1 MLYELYAHGLSNV
14 AILKYI
20 TFRAGVAFF
29 IAFLL
34 CVFLMPHF
42 VAWAKAKK
50 ASQPISDSIKAHAN
64 KKDTPTMGG
73 LVFVFSAVIASLLTA
88 KLDNSYV
95 HIGLACL
102 TLFMLIGARDDYM
115 KISAKKNAGMSS
127 RVKFLLLACVAIF
140 ISFCLYKNGLSTD
153 FYVPIAKNPLFELS
167 KMPIL
172 IIAFWV
178 LVFLSTTNA
187 VNVTDGLDGLATIP
201 SICVLTS
208 LSIFVYVGG
217 NIEIAK
223 YLLWPHIVDSGEIM
237 VLILAMIGALFGF
250 LWYNCHPAQVFM
262 GDSGSLALG
271 GFIAFCAIIS
281 KNEIL
286 LILMGSIFVIET
298 ISVILQIGSYKL
310 RQKRIFLMAPIH
322 HHFEAKGWAENKI
335 IVRFWI
341 IAILSNIV
349 ALITLKIR

>member
-1 MLYELYAHGLSNV
+1 MFYELHGILN
-14 AILKYI
+14 ITLLKYI
-20 TFRAGVAFF
+20 TFRSGLAFF

-34 CVFLMPHF
+34 SVYCMPLF
-42 VAWAKAKK
+42 IAWAKAKK
-50 ASQPISDSIKAHAN
+50 ASQPISDSIKIHAN
-64 KKDTPTMGG
+64 KKNTPTMGG
-73 LVFVFSAVIASLLTA
+73 LVFVFSAVVSSLFCANLS
-88 KLDNSYV
+88 NSYV
-95 HIGLACL
+95 QIGLICL
-102 TLFMLIGARDDYM
+102 ISFMLIGAKDDYM
-115 KISAKKNAGMSS
+115 KISAKSNAGMSS
-127 RVKFLLLACVAIF
+127 KIKFMLLAFVAIALS
-140 ISFCLYKNGLSTD
+140 IWLYVSGLSTN
-153 FYVPIAKNPLFELS
+153 FYIPLFKKPLF
-167 KMPIL
+167 IL
-172 IIAFWV
+172 ESYSYLMIIFWII
-178 LVFLSTTNA
+178 VFLATTNA

-201 SICVLTS
+201 SICALAT
-208 LSIFVYVGG
+208 LSVFVYIGG
-217 NIEIAK
+217 NVEMAK
-223 YLLWPHIVDSGEIM
+223 YLFWPHIVDSGEVM
-237 VLILAMIGALFGF
+237 VLSLSMIGALFGF

-271 GFIAFCAIIS
+271 GFIAYCAIIS

-341 IAILSNIV
+341 IAILSNLI

>member
-1 MLYELYAHGLSNV
+1 MFYELHTLLNIT
-14 AILKYI
+14 ILKYI
-20 TFRAGVAFF
+20 TFRSGLAFF

-34 CVFLMPHF
+34 SVYGMPRF
-42 VAWAKAKK
+42 IAWAKAKK

-73 LVFVFSAVIASLLTA
+73 LVFVCAALLSSLFCANLS
-88 KLDNSYV
+88 NVYV
-95 HIGLACL
+95 QIGLLCL
-102 TLFMLIGARDDYM
+102 VAFMCIGARDDYM
-115 KISAKKNAGMSS
+115 KIAAKSNAGMSS
-127 RVKFLLLACVAIF
+127 KAKFLLLAFVALLLSIW
-140 ISFCLYKNGLSTD
+140 LYNAGLNAD
-153 FYVPIAKNPLFELS
+153 FYIPLF
-167 KMPIL
+167 KKPL
-172 IIAFWV
+172 IVLHEYSFLMIGFWV
-178 LVFLSTTNA
+178 LVFLATTNA

-201 SICVLTS
+201 SICVLAS
-208 LSIFVYVGG
+208 LSVFVYIGG
-217 NIEIAK
+217 NFEMAK
-223 YLLWPHIVDSGEIM
+223 YLLWPHIIDSGEVM
-237 VLILAMIGALFGF
+237 VLSLAMIGALFGF

-271 GFIAFCAIIS
+271 GFIAYCAIVS

-341 IAILSNIV
+341 IAILSNLI

>member
-1 MLYELYAHGLSNV
+1 MFYELHGILN
-14 AILKYI
+14 ITLLKYI
-20 TFRAGVAFF
+20 TFRSGLAFF
-29 IAFLL
+29 LAFLL
-34 CVFLMPHF
+34 SVYCMPLF
-42 VAWAKAKK
+42 IAWAKAKR
-50 ASQPISDSIKAHAN
+50 ANQPISDSIRTHAN

-73 LVFVFSAVIASLLTA
+73 LVFVFSAVVSSLLCA
-88 KLDNSYV
+88 NLSNSYV
-95 HIGLACL
+95 QIGLVCL
-102 TLFMLIGARDDYM
+102 IAFMLVGARDDYM
-115 KISAKKNAGMSS
+115 KISARSNAGMSS
-127 RVKFLLLACVAIF
+127 RAKFLLLACVAF
-140 ISFCLYKNGLSTD
+140 ILSLWLYLSGLSTD
-153 FYVPIAKNPLFELS
+153 FYVPLLK
-167 KMPIL
+167 KPIL
-172 IIAFWV
+172 TLESCSYVMIAFWV
-178 LVFLSTTNA
+178 IVFLATTNA

-201 SICVLTS
+201 SICTLAS
-208 LSIFVYVGG
+208 LSVFVYIGG
-217 NIEIAK
+217 NFEMAK
-223 YLLWPHIVDSGEIM
+223 YLLWPHIIDSGEVM
-237 VLILAMIGALFGF
+237 VLSLAMIGALFGF

-271 GFIAFCAIIS
+271 GFIAYCAIVS

-341 IAILSNIV
+341 IAILSNLV

>member
-1 MLYELYAHGLSNV
+1 MFYELHSILNIAL
-14 AILKYI
+14 LKYI
-20 TFRAGVAFF
+20 TFRSGLAFF
-29 IAFLL
+29 IAFLFSVY
-34 CVFLMPHF
+34 CMPIF
-42 VAWAKAKK
+42 IAWAKAKK

-73 LVFVFSAVIASLLTA
+73 LVFVSAAFISSLFCANLNNA
-88 KLDNSYV
+88 YV
-95 HIGLACL
+95 QIGLVCL
-102 TLFMLIGARDDYM
+102 IAFTLIGARDDYM
-115 KISAKKNAGMSS
+115 KITAKNNAGMSS
-127 RVKFLLLACVAIF
+127 KTKFLLLAFVALLLSIW
-140 ISFCLYKNGLSTD
+140 LYASGLNTD
-153 FYVPIAKNPLFELS
+153 FYIPLF
-167 KMPIL
+167 KKPIL
-172 IIAFWV
+172 ALEYYAYLMVGFWV
-178 LVFLSTTNA
+178 IVFLATTNA

-201 SICVLTS
+201 SICVLAS
-208 LSIFVYVGG
+208 LSVFVYIGG
-217 NIEIAK
+217 NAEMAK
-223 YLLWPHIVDSGEIM
+223 YLLWPHIVDSGEVM
-237 VLILAMIGALFGF
+237 VLSLAMIGALFGF

-271 GFIAFCAIIS
+271 GFIAYCAIVS

-341 IAILSNIV
+341 IAILSNLI
-349 ALITLKIR
+349 ALITLKLR

>member
-1 MLYELYAHGLSNV
+1 MFYELHGILN
-14 AILKYI
+14 ITLLKYI
-20 TFRAGVAFF
+20 TFRSGLAFF

-34 CVFLMPHF
+34 SVYCMPIF
-42 VAWAKAKK
+42 IAWAKAKK

-73 LVFVFSAVIASLLTA
+73 LVFVSAALISSMLCANLSNA
-88 KLDNSYV
+88 YV
-95 HIGLACL
+95 QIGLICL
-102 TLFMLIGARDDYM
+102 IAFMFIGSRDDYM
-115 KISAKKNAGMSS
+115 KISANSNAGMSS
-127 RVKFLLLACVAIF
+127 KTKFALLAIVALF
-140 ISFCLYKNGLSTD
+140 VSVWLYISGLNAN
-153 FYVPIAKNPLFELS
+153 FYIPLL
-167 KMPIL
+167 KKPL
-172 IIAFWV
+172 IDMESYGYLMIGFWV
-178 LVFLSTTNA
+178 LVFLATTNA

-201 SICVLTS
+201 SICALAS
-208 LSIFVYVGG
+208 LSVFVYVGG
-217 NIEIAK
+217 NFEIAK
-223 YLLWPHIVDSGEIM
+223 YLLWPHIVDSGEVM
-237 VLILAMIGALFGF
+237 VLSLAMIGALFGF

-271 GFIAFCAIIS
+271 GFIAYCAIVS

-341 IAILSNIV
+341 IAILSNLI